1 MRDSDNPDRT
11 PEASVAAGFIDRAP
25 VAAERTRLTVE
36 FLLDED
42 ELKSNK
48 SAWEALVARV
58 PTHVFQSYE
67 WISCWWRHF
76 GANRDRSLYVCM
88 FRSGRQLVGIV
99 PFFSETR
106 TLAGFRTSR
115 RLRLAGCGVTGAR
128 NRGLFDRYS
137 PSDFLDGIVD
147 PVFATEVAA
156 ELKRHLRANSDIWD
170 ELDLSN
176 LREDSFFLRHFLPLI
191 DPEYNSIEVRITDAC
206 PYLLNPVESNEY
218 IETLKPSVRRRMAQ
232 ALKSMIAAGET
243 EINSAQSSGDVE
255 ALLGTLVDLHQARWN
270 NMGYPGVFSDERFL
284 RFQEEVAQEFLTRGW
299 LWLKMVCIAGAP
311 AAVRMG
317 FKFKESMY
325 DYLSGFDDRSAASK
339 KRPGLGLLMLMM
351 DDAARSNTTS
361 FEFLRGA
368 EQYKFEMTE
377 QSLNLST
384 LRLTNA
390 SVRSPLRR
398 AINALQRVGESITYR
413 IYIENASFK
422 TNIRR
427 HAFPAGVVKYLSFR
441 AGSVRAYLR
450 SRVRP
455 RLITLKKENV

>member
-1 MRDSDNPDRT
+1 MGDSDDFDRT
-11 PEASVAAGFIDRAP
+11 PETSVAAGVIEKTP
-25 VAAERTRLTVE
+25 VDSGRSRLTVE

-48 SAWEALVARV
+48 SAWKALVARV
-58 PTHVFQSYE
+58 PAHVFQSYE
-67 WISCWWRHF
+67 WVSSWWRHF
-76 GANRDRSLYVCM
+76 GASRNRSLYVCM
-88 FRSGRQLVGIV
+88 FRSGRLLVGIV

-115 RLRLAGCGVTGAR
+115 RLRLAGCGVTGTR
-128 NRGLFDRYS
+128 NRSLFDRYS

-147 PVFATEVAA
+147 PAFATEVAA
-156 ELKRHLRANSDIWD
+156 ELKKHLRANSDLWD

-191 DPEYNSIEVRITDAC
+191 DPEYNRIEVRTTDAC
-206 PYLLNPVESNEY
+206 PYLLNPVESEDF

-232 ALKSMIAAGET
+232 ALKIINAGGQT
-243 EINSAQSSGDVE
+243 EVNSAQSPGDVGV
-255 ALLGTLVDLHQARWN
+255 LFGTLVDLHQARWN

-284 RFQEEVAQEFLTRGW
+284 RFQEEVAQEFHARGW

-325 DYLSGFDDRSAASK
+325 DYLSGFDDRSAAAK

-377 QSLNLST
+377 QSSNLST
-384 LRLTNA
+384 LRFTN
-390 SVRSPLRR
+390 SNVRSPLRE
-398 AINALQRVGESITYR
+398 AINALQRAGESIAYR
-413 IYIENASFK
+413 IYIENSSFQ

-427 HAFPAGVVKYLSFR
+427 HSFPAGVLKYLSFR
-441 AGSVRAYLR
+441 AGSVKAYVR
-450 SRVRP
+450 SRMRP
-455 RLITLKKENV
+455 RLITLKKKNI